1 MSQTIL
7 LFGPPLLRQN
17 FTKYRL
23 KIFLIMWCI
32 LKDIVTKFSSI
43 YIICKVV
50 FKTLEKRHFPEFS
63 TFLYILLAAF
73 SLFSFFAPGALASA
87 VIVCETSILW
97 YINIL
102 ILIHSVTIVKCTKKN

>member
-87 VIVCETSILW
+87 VIISP
-97 YINIL
+97 NIDISL
-102 ILIHSVTIVKCTKKN
+102 

>member
-7 LFGPPLLRQN
+7 LFGPSLLRQN

-23 KIFLIMWCI
+23 NIFFIMWCI

-87 VIVCETSILW
+87 VIISP
-97 YINIL
+97 NIDISL
-102 ILIHSVTIVKCTKKN
+102 